1 MNFGA
6 HYLETKFMALH
17 LPAMVA
23 TAAPE
28 YMCVLAGQGYIRIID
43 TFSK

>member
-1 MNFGA
+1 MNFSA
-6 HYLETKFMALH
+6 HYLENKVMSLH
-17 LPAMVA
+17 LPALVA
-23 TAAPE
+23 TAAAE

>member
-1 MNFGA
+1 MS
-6 HYLETKFMALH
+6 LH

-23 TAAPE
+23 TAE
-28 YMCVLAGQGYIRIID
+28 YICVLAGQGYIRIID